1 MNVKKTALFILLLF
15 ICSNTSVYAI
25 EAAGVFSIVNDKNKT
40 IASSEVTFEEGES
53 LYEVT
58 KRGFDIEEA
67 NGHIIA
73 INGVYS
79 NPKEN
84 IHWAAFI
91 NGELVELELKEVS
104 LFANDQVV
112 WALKN
117 WDKQEI
123 LK

>member
-1 MNVKKTALFILLLF
+1 MNMKKSALFLLLLF
-15 ICSNTSVYAI
+15 VFSSSSVYAI
-25 EAAGVFSIVNDKNKT
+25 EATGMFSIVNDKNET

-53 LYEVT
+53 LHEVT

-67 NGHIIA
+67 SGHIIA

-104 LFANDQVV
+104 LYANDQVV